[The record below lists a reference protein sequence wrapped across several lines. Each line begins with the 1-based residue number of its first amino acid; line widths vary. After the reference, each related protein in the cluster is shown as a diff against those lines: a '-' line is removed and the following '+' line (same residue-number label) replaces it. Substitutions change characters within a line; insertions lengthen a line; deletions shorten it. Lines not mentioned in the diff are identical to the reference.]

1 MKKPIIPILLFYI
14 AGILYGRYLPL
25 HLIHLT
31 IVIIVTLSVSLIL
44 SVIWSKKLP
53 IAYSLLSTFILI
65 GAVAINYQSITIPD
79 NHVSNL
85 ITPPISSP
93 PLTSPFSPP
102 SEGGERGGL
111 QGGERG
117 GKVTIE
123 GIIYKPP
130 EILENKTR
138 LYLDVEKLSGRD
150 TNGKVKITLYR
161 DTTTANYKDRVKIR
175 DVKLHIPRN
184 FKNPGGFDYKRYM
197 EDQGIY
203 VIGSISKEN
212 QIEVLD
218 KDKGGILS
226 YIYKSKE
233 RMSLFLEKKAP
244 PEESSI
250 LKTMVFGERS
260 AISKEMRNIFSST
273 GIAHLLAV
281 SGLNVGFVAF
291 TSFIVLKKIFSFLFL
306 IFYRRLFLI
315 GATQRFAA
323 FFTLFPVLYYS
334 LLVGDSPSAVRAGIM
349 TVVYLLSLVLYR
361 ESNIYNTLS
370 LAAMIILIWHPPSL
384 FSIGF
389 QLSFIAV
396 LSIAYGFTRFR
407 FEPSPLSPSV
417 ATGFS
422 LRKFFLRHRWLYNYI
437 ISSIFA
443 TIGTLPLI
451 VYHFN
456 IVSIIGLIVNI
467 IAIPISS
474 LITPLTLIFSVLS
487 FLSEEA
493 ASLIITIPVF
503 LTFILVEIARLF
515 TNIPYYSIRVQTPSL
530 LTIFMIYPLLM
541 GILNFSRNK
550 WVKIGTISICLFL
563 IISSGFR
570 ILSHHSS
577 LITRHSLRVT
587 FIDVGQ
593 AECSLIQFPN
603 GKTML
608 IDGGRLMDDFD
619 AGGSIVAPYLWDIGI
634 TKIDYVIGSHPDS
647 DHVGGLLFI
656 LNEMPVKNYFDNGQE
671 STDLIYVKLREIARE
686 KNIPYRALHAGDKI
700 KIDKKVKV
708 EILHPDLG
716 FKIYDVGFKKNHK
729 SKIINPQ
736 LKEGHDNNL
745 SIVVKITY
753 GNFSALFT
761 GDIEKEAERFLLSQG
776 DREKFPL
783 PFPLTPSPFTG
794 KGRGGGWVRGD
805 SLLKSTII
813 KAPHH
818 GSSSSSS
825 EEFIKE
831 VSPEVAVF
839 SVGYNNPFKHPNKKV
854 LTRYRNAGVKI
865 YRTDRNG
872 LIEIESDGRGYSV
885 KTYEPR

>member
-1 MKKPIIPILLFYI
+1 MKKPVIPILIFYM
-14 AGILYGRYLPL
+14 AGILLGRYLPL
-25 HLIHLT
+25 YLIHLT

-65 GAVAINYQSITIPD
+65 GAVAINYQSMTIPD
-79 NHVSNL
+79 NHISNL
-85 ITPPISSP
+85 ITPPISFP

-117 GKVTIE
+117 DKVTIE

-130 EILENKTR
+130 EVLENKTR
-138 LYLDVEKLSGRD
+138 LYIDVEKISNRA
-150 TNGKVKITLYR
+150 TAGKVKITLYR
-161 DTTTANYKDRVKIR
+161 DTTDANYTDSVRIR

-184 FKNPGGFDYKRYM
+184 FKNPGGFDYKKYM

-203 VIGSISKEN
+203 VIGSISKGN

-233 RMSLFLEKKAP
+233 RMSLFLEKNAP

-250 LKTMVFGERS
+250 LKTMVFGERT
-260 AISKEMRNIFSST
+260 AISREMRNIFSST

-281 SGLNVGFVAF
+281 SGLHVGFVAF
-291 TSFIVLKKIFSFLFL
+291 AAFLIFRKFFSFLFL
-306 IFYRRLFLI
+306 NFYRRLFLV
-315 GATQRFAA
+315 GAVQRFAA
-323 FFTLFPVLYYS
+323 FFTFFPVLYYS

-361 ESNIYNTLS
+361 ESNVYNTLS

-487 FLSEEA
+487 NLSEQL
-493 ASLIITIPVF
+493 ASFLINIPVF
-503 LTFILVEIARLF
+503 LTFILVKTAKFF

-530 LTIFMIYPLLM
+530 LTIFMIYPLLF
-541 GILNFSRNK
+541 GVLNIKRHK
-550 WVKIGTISICLFL
+550 WIKIGTISIFLLL
-563 IISSGFR
+563 IIS
-570 ILSHHSS
+570 ILTHHSS
-577 LITRHSLRVT
+577 LITHHSLRVT
-587 FIDVGQ
+587 FLDVGQ

-686 KNIPYRALHAGDKI
+686 KNISYRVLGAGDKI
-700 KIDKKVKV
+700 EVDKKVKV

-716 FKIYDVGFKKNHK
+716 FKIYDLGFKNHK
-729 SKIINPQ
+729 SKILNPK
-736 LKEGHDNNL
+736 LGRGHDNNL
-745 SIVVKITY
+745 SIVIKISY
-753 GNFSALFT
+753 GNFSILFT

-783 PFPLTPSPFTG
+783 PLPLTPSPFTG
-794 KGRGGGWVRGD
+794 EGQGGG
-805 SLLKSTII
+805 
-813 KAPHH
+813 
-818 GSSSSSS
+818 
-825 EEFIKE
+825 
-831 VSPEVAVF
+831 
-839 SVGYNNPFKHPNKKV
+839 
-854 LTRYRNAGVKI
+854 
-865 YRTDRNG
+865 
-872 LIEIESDGRGYSV
+872 
-885 KTYEPR
+885 